1 MRHFGHN
8 GPLWRGLSSPP
19 VSRIEATQRRI
30 VSSVPALLI
39 GILAAVSVIVLML
52 LPPISQNQDY
62 HQFADQRT
70 VLGIPNFWNVVSN
83 LPFIAVGA
91 LGLMEFY
98 QKPVT
103 FVLFSGFLLTGFGS
117 SYYHWNPSDETLFW
131 DRLPMTLCFMAIL
144 AHAIEERIDARV
156 GALLLWP
163 LLGVGL
169 LSLLLWRWTG
179 DLRLYVWVQFFP
191 CLALPILFLMT
202 PAKYTGLKYWIIA
215 AVLYA
220 LAKVFELYDREV
232 YSATVVISGHTLK
245 HFAAAGACFAVLRYF
260 QTRRPMWVGGDHRG
274 AQASP

>member
-39 GILAAVSVIVLML
+39 GILAAMSVIVLML

-215 AVLYA
+215 AILYA